1 MKLKNILVTN
11 EKRELVY
18 VGEDIR
24 PVVMNVYMSEPLGYG
39 AGRMMMDDEF
49 LLFLPDVSIISE
61 EERKRFYLDVNKW
74 EAVPDSLKTELS
86 FWLLFTGTWIH
97 SIC

>member
-24 PVVMNVYMSEPLGYG
+24 PVVMCTCQNLWVM
-39 AGRMMMDDEF
+39 
-49 LLFLPDVSIISE
+49 
-61 EERKRFYLDVNKW
+61 
-74 EAVPDSLKTELS
+74 VPDE
-86 FWLLFTGTWIH
+86 
-97 SIC
+97 